1 MNEDL
6 FKLGQIFSQMRYQS
20 FSQDSRKV
28 LFSGLIKLVNK
39 FFAAVDIISLTNRF
53 DFLEVEVGRAD
64 HFEVRTYEK
73 SHKIF
78 ALIYLFICKKI
89 KPISQS
95 CFIRVSHILFRVI

>member
-1 MNEDL
+1 MDENL
-6 FKLGQIFSQMRYQS
+6 LKLLQILSKMRDQS

-39 FFAAVDIISLTNRF
+39 FFAAVDIISLTNRL
-53 DFLEVEVGRAD
+53 DSLEVEVRRAD

-78 ALIYLFICKKI
+78 ALIYLFFCKRI
-89 KPISQS
+89 KPDLMICRDS
-95 CFIRVSHILFRVI
+95 LATET